1 MTKFLEDPNGC
12 NHDVNIIMGSSKEE
26 FEQLENEARE
36 YFFALL
42 PFERIFEC
50 DERIVNHQL
59 GEKN

>member
-1 MTKFLEDPNGC
+1 MQPRCKYYHGQF
-12 NHDVNIIMGSSKEE
+12 KEE

-59 GEKN
+59 GEKTNS